1 MKKIIITLAAVLCC
15 AMTMAVLTACT
26 SDNDDNPASGI
37 DSRMMG
43 NLVTL
48 TEVKDCADYIC
59 CSSHIPRSYGEISK
73 RGGSMPP
80 LFCALYILNF

>member
-1 MKKIIITLAAVLCC
+1 
-15 AMTMAVLTACT
+15 MTMAVLTACT

-59 CSSHIPRSYGEISK
+59 CSSHIPRSYGDK
-73 RGGSMPP
+73 QGGWFYAIPFLCP
-80 LFCALYILNF
+80 LHTKILK